1 MLSVIYKSDFWEK
14 IAPTK
19 RINANFVAPNVLYS
33 KIHDEI
39 EILKFPI
46 EIEGELVLIDKGEE
60 VGKGRIIEFNVR
72 NNKDIKEL
80 EGRIRVKYLS
90 PKASK
95 VGIFIEN
102 FTLAD
107 NFLKLLGSAA
117 ELIVQSK
124 ITDLLRNLEKF
135 CKSGNLAQFL

>member
-1 MLSVIYKSDFWEK
+1 VIYKSDFWEK

-19 RINANFVAPNVLYS
+19 SINANFVAPNVLYS
-33 KIHDEI
+33 KIYDEI
-39 EILKFPI
+39 EILRFPI

-90 PKASK
+90 PKVSK

-117 ELIVQSK
+117 EFIVQSK
-124 ITDLLRNLEKF
+124 VTDLLRNIEKF
-135 CKSGNLAQFL
+135 CKSGNLAHFL

>member
-1 MLSVIYKSDFWEK
+1 MIYKSDFWEK

-19 RINANFVAPNVLYS
+19 SINANFVAPNVLYS
-33 KIHDEI
+33 KIYDEI
-39 EILKFPI
+39 EILRFPI

-90 PKASK
+90 PKVSK

-117 ELIVQSK
+117 EFIVQSK
-124 ITDLLRNLEKF
+124 VTDLLRNIEKF
-135 CKSGNLAQFL
+135 CKSGNLAHFL